1 MNPSVGSRVEREIG
15 ASGLWFDDDTRTH
28 PLSYSHTTHTA
39 DPLSHP
45 LLPSPTL
52 SLSLSHSPLHP
63 PAMDAEDYQE
73 KLRALDRVITEMRAQ
88 LEEPGLV
95 DLDRLRCG

>member
-1 MNPSVGSRVEREIG
+1 
-15 ASGLWFDDDTRTH
+15 
-28 PLSYSHTTHTA
+28 
-39 DPLSHP
+39 
-45 LLPSPTL
+45 
-52 SLSLSHSPLHP
+52 
-63 PAMDAEDYQE
+63 MDAEDYQE